1 MVVKAP
7 PVARRLQMLRQG
19 GIDLQPLF
27 ALLFF
32 CALGIFVGVVAHWAD
47 RASVWPWLLL
57 YALLCAL
64 GALLGGA
71 VLPAVLFAGAR
82 FLWRALLSA
91 AVAVAVALVLWWL
104 HRRNEA

>member
-1 MVVKAP
+1 M
-7 PVARRLQMLRQG
+7 
-19 GIDLQPLF
+19 QPLF